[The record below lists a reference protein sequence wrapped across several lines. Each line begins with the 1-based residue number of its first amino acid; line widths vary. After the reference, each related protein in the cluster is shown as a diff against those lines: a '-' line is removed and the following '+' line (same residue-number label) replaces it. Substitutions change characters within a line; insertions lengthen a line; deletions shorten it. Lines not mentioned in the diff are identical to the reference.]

1 MTKRKKHAACFLL
14 NWQLTSL
21 AFESGKFVHCVFETK
36 EVLILPHL
44 CSDPKMNIAFIA
56 KN

>member
-1 MTKRKKHAACFLL
+1 MTKRKKHAACL
-14 NWQLTSL
+14 NWQLTCL
-21 AFESGKFVHCVFETK
+21 VFESGNFVQCVSEIK

-44 CSDPKMNIAFIA
+44 CSDPKTNIAFVA